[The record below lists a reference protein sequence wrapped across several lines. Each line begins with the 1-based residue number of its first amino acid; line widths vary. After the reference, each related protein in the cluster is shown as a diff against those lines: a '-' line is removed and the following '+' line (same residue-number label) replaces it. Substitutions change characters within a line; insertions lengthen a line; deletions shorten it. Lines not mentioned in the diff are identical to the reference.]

1 MMRLLRT
8 LLVLGLF
15 VAATA
20 GGCSNPWAKQKAS
33 VKLANPASVHCEEV
47 GGHLKLEKTLDGG
60 SLGVCY
66 FDSGGQ
72 CEEWALFRKECPVG
86 GVEISKKTSPAQ
98 RSCMIR
104 GGSFALVTPGSDSH
118 RADGLCN
125 LPDGEICGSAF
136 VKGVPCPILMK

>member
-1 MMRLLRT
+1 MMRSGGL
-8 LLVLGLF
+8 LLVLGLVF
-15 VAATA
+15 STSA
-20 GGCSNPWAKQKAS
+20 GGCSNPWATQKAS
-33 VKLANPASVHCEEV
+33 TKLANPASVHCGEV
-47 GGHLKLEKTLDGG
+47 GGTLELEKTLDGG
-60 SLGVCY
+60 TLGICY

-86 GVEISKKTSPAQ
+86 GVKISKTTSPAQ
-98 RSCMIR
+98 RSCVIR
-104 GGSFALVTPGSDSH
+104 GGSFELVTPASDSH